1 MLIYLA
7 GWSVFFL
14 KKISFMYLSYDKWEV
29 SSEDILSKGLSLSP
43 WYQFLSLPRE
53 VDCEGEAPFS

>member
-1 MLIYLA
+1 
-7 GWSVFFL
+7 
-14 KKISFMYLSYDKWEV
+14 MYLSYDKWEV